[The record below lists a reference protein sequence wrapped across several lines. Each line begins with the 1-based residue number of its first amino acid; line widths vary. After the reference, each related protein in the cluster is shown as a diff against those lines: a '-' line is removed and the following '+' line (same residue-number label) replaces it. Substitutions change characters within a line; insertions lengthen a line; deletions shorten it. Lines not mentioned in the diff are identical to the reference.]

1 MMIRAVTP
9 AGEMG
14 KVFGFVSTGYNVGGI
29 LGPVMFGYLLDNA
42 DPTLLFWTVGLI
54 SLLTV
59 ATVLVTGQA
68 GRRGSS
74 ARGL

>member
-1 MMIRAVTP
+1 AVTP

-29 LGPVMFGYLLDNA
+29 LGPVMFGYLLDNT

-74 ARGL
+74 ASGL